1 MKRIVLVGF
10 ALCVGCE
17 QKKQPPPPDSQEQA
31 PIAAGR
37 ALDGALECPDGP
49 AWVQALAQGAC
60 REGPYIYA
68 AGHASKMPN
77 RAIHFHAVS
86 DRARAALAQDSVQ
99 RIEGSEIVDIAHCDE
114 SIWALARREVP
125 EESSTPP
132 CSEDVVQSRAAVPD
146 GCPSWSTSLSRIEG
160 ERVTGVGFAD
170 AVRNP
175 ELARRVAANRAIH
188 EQRKS
193 LVLRVSRG
201 EDGVQTSSVSRAVTR
216 KEEEVVERCG
226 GMLVARVTSRII
238 KP

>member
-1 MKRIVLVGF
+1 MKRIVLIGF

-17 QKKQPPPPDSQEQA
+17 QEKQPEPTDSEEQA

-37 ALDGALECPDGP
+37 TLDRALECPGGP
-49 AWVQALAQGAC
+49 AWVKALADGGC
-60 REGPYIYA
+60 REGSYIYA

-77 RAIHFHAVS
+77 RAIHFHAAS
-86 DRARAALAQDSVQ
+86 DRARAALAQEDAQ
-99 RIEGSEIVDIAHCDE
+99 RIQGSEIVDVARCDQ
-114 SIWALARREVP
+114 SIWALARREAP
-125 EESSTPP
+125 EGSSTPS
-132 CSEDVVQSRAAVPD
+132 CSDDVIQSRAAVPD

-175 ELARRVAANRAIH
+175 ELARRLAANRAIH

-201 EDGVQTSSVSRAVTR
+201 EDGVRTSSVSQVVTQ

-226 GMLVARVTSRII
+226 GMLVARVTSRIV